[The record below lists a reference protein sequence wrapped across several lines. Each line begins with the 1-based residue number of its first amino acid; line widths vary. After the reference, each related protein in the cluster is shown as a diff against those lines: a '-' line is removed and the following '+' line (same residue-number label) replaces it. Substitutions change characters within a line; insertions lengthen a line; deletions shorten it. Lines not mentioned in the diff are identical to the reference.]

1 MVTWSEM
8 PVFWQGDSAVELR
21 MAIINSGAGAV
32 ETVEWR
38 AMRADDLD
46 AVLVL
51 ADASH
56 PGLPESRSVF
66 AERLALFPRGS
77 LVLDGAQGI
86 AGYAVSHPIRRFEPP
101 ALGALLGSLPA
112 DADQFYIHDI
122 AVAPS
127 RRGAGAAA
135 SAVARLL
142 GHAADFDTT
151 ALISVYGTVGYWSR
165 SGFVPTSE
173 DMAAKLG
180 PYGPDAVFMVR
191 PNRG

>member
-1 MVTWSEM
+1 
-8 PVFWQGDSAVELR
+8 

-32 ETVEWR
+32 ETGEWR

-46 AVLVL
+46 GVLAL

-56 PGLPESRSVF
+56 PDLPESREVF
-66 AERLALFPRGS
+66 AERLALYPRGCV
-77 LVLDGAQGI
+77 VLDGDKGI
-86 AGYAVSHPIRRFEPP
+86 VGYAVSHPIRRFEPP
-101 ALGALLGSLPA
+101 ALGALLRSLPA
-112 DADQFYIHDI
+112 DADQFYIHDM

-135 SAVARLL
+135 SAMARLL

-151 ALISVYGTVGYWSR
+151 ALISVYGTVGFWSR
-165 SGFVPTSE
+165 FGFVPTSE
-173 DMAAKLG
+173 EMAAKLR
-180 PYGPDAVFMVR
+180 PYGVDAIYMVR